1 MLNLALDLLRCNEN
15 SNTWYIFKINLAN
28 SVLISS
34 VYRINICRIFQD
46 LTLKWFIWE
55 RYLEVNNSFAISNR
69 NILTYVTFSL
79 IYKNHDIRL
88 FLFSFSLVDN
98 YVFNNNTVHLTLHNS
113 KQNLHPS
120 GDVPINF
127 LVLKLFYIFQ
137 YTYSFL
143 TSKWCNI

>member
-1 MLNLALDLLRCNEN
+1 MIYMRAVLGSKQFHRHKQQK
-15 SNTWYIFKINLAN
+15 YINL
-28 SVLISS
+28 
-34 VYRINICRIFQD
+34 
-46 LTLKWFIWE
+46 
-55 RYLEVNNSFAISNR
+55 
-69 NILTYVTFSL
+69 VTFSL

-127 LVLKLFYIFQ
+127 LVLKSFYIFQ

-143 TSKWCNI
+143 TSK